1 MIYYLTYIR
10 DTIGNNYLGINIPNG
25 VVQPFLNELKDL
37 IGESD
42 YEEFTDY
49 QQKRDH
55 GSYHIT
61 IINTMDYNRLSKEI
75 GMDKFINSLEPIFKY
90 ELDDIRMMGLGTAE
104 RNGNRAYFVVCQSD
118 KLDAIRNRY
127 GLPKHDFHITLGFK
141 HRDVFGVPKNE
152 VLKKKDK
159 FKQLLAQSFY
169 KSENWNFIR
178 KIENF
183 DLDKNEEIV
192 PISISDTSMKIKCG
206 NYYMDFSFLEDSEKF
221 WIMAKYPV
229 DEEKPR
235 ISQTEISKILKNK

>member
-221 WIMAKYPV
+221 WIMTKYPV

-235 ISQTEISKILKNK
+235 ISQTEISKILK

>member
-42 YEEFTDY
+42 YEEFTSY

-55 GSYHIT
+55 GSHHMT
-61 IINTMDYNRLSKEI
+61 VINVMDYNRLSKEI
-75 GMDKFINSLEPIFKY
+75 GIDKFINSLEPIFKY

-104 RNGNRAYFVVCQSD
+104 RNGNRAYFVVCESD
-118 KLDAIRNRY
+118 KLDAIRKRY
-127 GLPKHDFHITLGFK
+127 NLPNHDFHITLGYK
-141 HRDVFGVPKNE
+141 YKDVFGVPKNKVIE
-152 VLKKKDK
+152 KKDK
-159 FKQLLAQSFY
+159 FLKLLSIEFY

-183 DLDKNEEIV
+183 DLDPNLELI
-192 PISISDTSMKIKCG
+192 PISISETNIKIMCG
-206 NYYMDFSFLEDSEKF
+206 NEYIQIGYLEDGEKF
-221 WIMAKYPV
+221 WIMSKYPV
-229 DEEKPR
+229 DEKLPR
-235 ISQTEISKILKNK
+235 LSQTEIYKILK